1 MTLDQ
6 VAKIWIGV
14 LAGNYVADSTKLK
27 YSHITR
33 LLSDHF
39 GGKPLEKITTAD
51 LQGFRATR
59 KIKAST
65 AHGEI
70 QILKTFFGFC
80 EDQGLITANPARK
93 LKMPRLRQVE
103 KTPYTQEEIIC
114 ILAASDRVSDST
126 YARLRSKAALLL
138 MRHHGLRI
146 SDTIGLRRDAISQVG
161 GQWRLRLRTKK
172 TGAAIDHLVPDV
184 VLEALGLL
192 PPPYGT
198 GTYEYYFCNGAGS
211 PGSTLTNMQSILRKV
226 YRLSGVKGAYSHR
239 FRCTRASEILLA
251 GGSLHDCALALG
263 ISDRVVERHYS
274 RFMPEQRDR
283 LDRLMEKA
291 TNREY
296 QEATI

>member
-1 MTLDQ
+1 MTISQ
-6 VAKIWIGV
+6 VASLW
-14 LAGNYVADSTKLK
+14 LDALTANYAAKSTSRK
-27 YSHITR
+27 YSYVTR
-33 LLSDHF
+33 LLSIHF
-39 GGKPLEKITTAD
+39 TEKPLAKITTAD

-59 KIKAST
+59 KVKAST

-80 EDQGLITANPARK
+80 EDQGFITVNPARK
-93 LKMPRLRQVE
+93 LKMPRLRQAE
-103 KTPYTQEEIIC
+103 KTPYTQEEIIR
-114 ILAASDRVSDST
+114 ILAAADKVSDST
-126 YARLRSKAALLL
+126 YARLRAKAALLL

-146 SDTIGLRRDAISQVG
+146 SDAIGLRRDAISQVG

-198 GTYEYYFCNGAGS
+198 RTPEYYFCNGAGS

-263 ISDRVVERHYS
+263 ISDRVVEKHYS
-274 RFMPEQRDR
+274 RFMAEQRDR
-283 LDRLMEKA
+283 LDRLMLKA